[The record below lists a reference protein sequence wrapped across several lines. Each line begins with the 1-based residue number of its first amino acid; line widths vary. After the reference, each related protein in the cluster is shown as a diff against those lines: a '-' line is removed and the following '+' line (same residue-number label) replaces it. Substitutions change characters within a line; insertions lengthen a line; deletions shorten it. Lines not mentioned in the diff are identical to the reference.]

1 VITGVLA
8 RELGP
13 KNIRVNALNPGLTQT
28 EGTHTAGIVGSD
40 FEANSVKQT
49 PLGRAGQPQDI
60 AKAAVFLASDDSGW
74 VTGEQ
79 LRVGGGI
86 Y

>member
-1 VITGVLA
+1 M
-8 RELGP
+8 E
-13 KNIRVNALNPGLTQT
+13 KNAIKN
-28 EGTHTAGIVGSD
+28 
-40 FEANSVKQT
+40 T

-74 VTGEQ
+74 VTGEL